1 MNAED
6 KKTAVLFPGQ
16 GAQYPGMGK
25 EFYEQFG
32 ICRQTYEEASDILHM
47 DMKKMCFEDSD
58 ELNQTKNAQPALL
71 TTQIAIF
78 RAISQIGIRADYLAG
93 LSCGEYSAVTA
104 SGGMQ
109 FSDALRLVHKRGIF
123 MQEAAPEGTTM
134 MAAVIGL
141 PAGMVE
147 EICGE
152 TCGRAAVTN
161 YNCPGQVVVGGYKED
176 VEYVMQKSDEA
187 GAVSVRPLNISVAS
201 HCVIQK
207 AAAERLE
214 REMEGMEFFDIHIP
228 YLPNMSARPV
238 TDSGLIRELLVSQLY
253 HPVRWQHSLKY
264 LAGEGV
270 GCCYE
275 IAADTS
281 CKLMARIAK
290 KVSVISVWTP
300 GDIL

>member
-1 MNAED
+1 
-6 KKTAVLFPGQ
+6 
-16 GAQYPGMGK
+16 MGK
-25 EFYEQFG
+25 EFYEQFE

-47 DMKKMCFEDSD
+47 DMKKKCFEDSD

-93 LSCGEYSAVTA
+93 LSCGKYSAVTA

-109 FSDALRLVHKRGIF
+109 FSDALRLVHKKGIF
-123 MQEAAPEGTTM
+123 MQEAAPEGTTL

-187 GAVSVRPLNISVAS
+187 GAVSVSSDERPSAGDMPGIFR
-201 HCVIQK
+201 K
-207 AAAERLE
+207 DRAAAGR
-214 REMEGMEFFDIHIP
+214 FFGRGGYWENNRGGNRKRDHSES
-228 YLPNMSARPV
+228 YRTS
-238 TDSGLIRELLVSQLY
+238 SG
-253 HPVRWQHSLKY
+253 
-264 LAGEGV
+264 
-270 GCCYE
+270 
-275 IAADTS
+275 
-281 CKLMARIAK
+281 
-290 KVSVISVWTP
+290 
-300 GDIL
+300 